1 MAENPRKQ
9 ACIRASRRQRVRRC
23 AATPR
28 ARRAT
33 SASTVVV
40 ARRISRCQR
49 TRQRP
54 SRAQSANSDQVADA
68 RKPASAIACRSD
80 SSQCGSNALLRAS
93 AHAAHTSTSR
103 AASAAITIA
112 PVDSG
117 RSPLPAFARA
127 ADVCAGAVV
136 CAPGV
141 AGVLVAGA
149 VAAGG
154 VVAGGVVAV
163 LAVAGGELL
172 GAVAPPE
179 GAYVVVG
186 VVAAPAAPAAPAP
199 AAVLGARAEAGTGNV
214 GVLAGLAARAIE
226 GPPNVIADPS
236 TSSASPAASARDRRR
251 SCSAG
256 GGVGAITAPMLTR
269 RAACGREQ
277 IVELC
282 ERVGEHALGRK
293 ARVEHANALGL

>member
-1 MAENPRKQ
+1 MR
-9 ACIRASRRQRVRRC
+9 
-23 AATPR
+23 R

-33 SASTVVV
+33 SAWTVVV
-40 ARRISRCQR
+40 ARGISRCQR

-80 SSQCGSNALLRAS
+80 SSQCGSSALLRAI

-141 AGVLVAGA
+141 AGAGA
-149 VAAGG
+149 
-154 VVAGGVVAV
+154 AGGVVAV
-163 LAVAGGELL
+163 LAVAAGALL

-186 VVAAPAAPAAPAP
+186 VVAAPAAPAP
-199 AAVLGARAEAGTGNV
+199 
-214 GVLAGLAARAIE
+214 
-226 GPPNVIADPS
+226 
-236 TSSASPAASARDRRR
+236 
-251 SCSAG
+251 
-256 GGVGAITAPMLTR
+256 
-269 RAACGREQ
+269 Q
-277 IVELC
+277 
-282 ERVGEHALGRK
+282 
-293 ARVEHANALGL
+293 

>member
-1 MAENPRKQ
+1 MTENPRKQ

-28 ARRAT
+28 ARRGT

-40 ARRISRCQR
+40 ARRIFRCER

-127 ADVCAGAVV
+127 ANFCAGAVV

-149 VAAGG
+149 VA
-154 VVAGGVVAV
+154 AGGVVAV

-186 VVAAPAAPAAPAP
+186 VVAAPAPAV
-199 AAVLGARAEAGTGNV
+199 VLGVRAEAGTGNV

-282 ERVGEHALGRK
+282 KRVGEHALGRK